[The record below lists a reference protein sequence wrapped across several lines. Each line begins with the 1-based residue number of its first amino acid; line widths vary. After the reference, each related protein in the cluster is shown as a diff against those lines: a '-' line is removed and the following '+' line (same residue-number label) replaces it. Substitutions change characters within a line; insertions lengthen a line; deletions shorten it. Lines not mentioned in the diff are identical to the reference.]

1 MTVVSLT
8 SKNNSIGFLRFV
20 LACLVVL
27 SHCYPLGGFK
37 PEPLSAWSNVHQT
50 FGGFAVAGFFFLSGY
65 LITQSYATSRSLGR
79 FLWRRVLRI
88 FPGFWGC
95 LLVTACVFGPLVCV
109 LQHTSVL
116 AYFRVGSNGP
126 LTYMT
131 ANYLV
136 DMKQWGIAG
145 LLSHNPYPI
154 AFDGSLWTLNNEFT
168 CYLAIVV
175 AGLLGV
181 LGRKKHLI
189 FVLLGV
195 LLTMY
200 AAPHQTDRLLLL
212 HVVRVII
219 FERRTLLEQAVY
231 FTIGAV
237 FFLFGRRIPLHPA
250 LFAAATLL
258 VVLTIRYDIGRL
270 IVPLALPY
278 ALIWLACNLPLTGFN
293 RRGDYSYGIY
303 IYAFPVQQA
312 LALLG
317 MNHYGL
323 FIYLLLVIALT
334 LPLAILSW
342 HCVEKPCLRLK
353 NLTWTGAA
361 RHVRRVPQAINRLAL
376 GVES

>member
-1 MTVVSLT
+1 MTVASLS

-37 PEPLSAWSNVHQT
+37 FEPLVAWSNGHQT

-65 LITQSYATSRSLGR
+65 LITQSYTTSRSFGR

-95 LLVTACVFGPLVCV
+95 LLVTACVFGPIVCV
-109 LQHTSVL
+109 IQHTSVL
-116 AYFRVGSNGP
+116 AYFTVGSNGP

-131 ANYLV
+131 TNYLL
-136 DMKQWGIAG
+136 DIKQWGIAG

-168 CYLAIVV
+168 CYLAVIV
-175 AGLLGV
+175 AGSLGV
-181 LGRKKHLI
+181 LGRKKPLI
-189 FVLLGV
+189 FVLLGI
-195 LLTMY
+195 LLAMY
-200 AAPHQTDRLLLL
+200 AVSHQTDKLLLL
-212 HVVRVII
+212 HVARVLI

-237 FFLFGRRIPLHPA
+237 FFLYGRRIPLHPA
-250 LFAAATLL
+250 LFVLATLL
-258 VVLTIRYDIGRL
+258 VAVTIRYDIGRL

-278 ALIWLACNLPLTGFN
+278 ALIWLACKLPLSAFD
-293 RRGDYSYGIY
+293 RRGDYSYGVY
-303 IYAFPVQQA
+303 IYAFPVQQV

-323 FIYLLLVIALT
+323 PIYLLLVMALT
-334 LPLAILSW
+334 LPLAVLSW
-342 HCVEKPCLRLK
+342 HCVEKPCIGLK
-353 NLTWTGAA
+353 NLTLFDVT
-361 RHVRRVPQAINRLAL
+361 RRVQRIPASVGRLAFR
-376 GVES
+376 G